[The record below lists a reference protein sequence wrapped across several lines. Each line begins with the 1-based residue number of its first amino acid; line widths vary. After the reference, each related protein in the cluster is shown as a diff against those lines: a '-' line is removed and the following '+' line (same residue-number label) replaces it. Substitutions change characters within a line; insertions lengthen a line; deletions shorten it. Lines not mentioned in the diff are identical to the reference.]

1 MLVPGTGADCT
12 PEACGR
18 SREPER
24 QLKEVVSLRRVSSRG
39 YLNASLTIPATKSR
53 GKVAAMKSMSTRR
66 RTLVVASSLALLS
79 SLGLW
84 ATAVEAWWTP
94 PPSLSCGSSTFP
106 ATGQITPATGTMTH
120 AGATVRDDGFVKAGG
135 ALSYQDNGDGT
146 VTDLNTLLMWEKK
159 SMDGSLHDVSKTFV
173 WSSPITDTV
182 WDWIDAV
189 NTELGTGIGFAGYN
203 DWRLPNVR
211 ELQSIVDYGRSNPAV
226 DPAFNNNFSF
236 GCTVLTCSQI
246 FALPYWSST

>member
-66 RTLVVASSLALLS
+66 RTLVLASSLALLS
-79 SLGLW
+79 SLGPW

-94 PPSLSCGSSTFP
+94 PPSPSCGSSTFP
-106 ATGQITPATGTMTH
+106 ATGQTTSFPPTLKTTNAP
-120 AGATVRDDGFVKAGG
+120 VRDDGVVRAGG
-135 ALSYQDNGDGT
+135 ALRYQNNGDGT
-146 VTDLNTLLMWEKK
+146 ITDLNTGLIWEQKIR
-159 SMDGSLHDVSKTFV
+159 DIRSLHDVTLTFAWDSV
-173 WSSPITDTV
+173 AATI
-182 WDWIDAV
+182 WDWLEQV
-189 NTELGTGIGFAGYN
+189 NTEGGTGLAGHN
-203 DWRLPNVR
+203 DWRHP
-211 ELQSIVDYGRSNPAV
+211 ELEG
-226 DPAFNNNFSF
+226 
-236 GCTVLTCSQI
+236 
-246 FALPYWSST
+246 

>member
-66 RTLVVASSLALLS
+66 RTLVLASSLALLS

-120 AGATVRDDGFVKAGG
+120 TGATVRDDGFVKR
-135 ALSYQDNGDGT
+135 SEEHT
-146 VTDLNTLLMWEKK
+146 
-159 SMDGSLHDVSKTFV
+159 S
-173 WSSPITDTV
+173 
-182 WDWIDAV
+182 
-189 NTELGTGIGFAGYN
+189 
-203 DWRLPNVR
+203 
-211 ELQSIVDYGRSNPAV
+211 ELQSLAYLVCRLLLEKKKKKMNRRKSLCARAIRD
-226 DPAFNNNFSF
+226 D
-236 GCTVLTCSQI
+236 
-246 FALPYWSST
+246 